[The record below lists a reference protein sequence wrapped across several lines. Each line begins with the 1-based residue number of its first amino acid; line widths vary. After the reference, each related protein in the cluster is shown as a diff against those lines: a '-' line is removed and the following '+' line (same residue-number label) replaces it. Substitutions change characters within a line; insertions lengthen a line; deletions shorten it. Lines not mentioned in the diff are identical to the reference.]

1 MAVRLGQLK
10 YSKEH
15 SLVLIRYIEDVAY
28 SVEEL
33 RKHNTRTF
41 LDGLGQ
47 ISNRFA
53 FCQSLQGRIRQIFFV
68 PSA

>member
-1 MAVRLGQLK
+1 M
-10 YSKEH
+10 
-15 SLVLIRYIEDVAY
+15 LIRYMEDETY
-28 SVEEL
+28 SVEEV
-33 RKHNTRTF
+33 RKHNTRTV

-47 ISNRFA
+47 ISSKFA